1 MSRRPKRERRRRA
14 EEKRR
19 VENDHSVQ
27 GKGNQPVEGN
37 RVKVVASPTGTEDGW
52 ATPVHTRVKAA

>member
-19 VENDHSVQ
+19 VETDHSVQ
-27 GKGNQPVEGN
+27 GKGNQLVEGN
-37 RVKVVASPTGTEDGW
+37 RVKVVASPTGFDHILGDDPRTII
-52 ATPVHTRVKAA
+52 RAA